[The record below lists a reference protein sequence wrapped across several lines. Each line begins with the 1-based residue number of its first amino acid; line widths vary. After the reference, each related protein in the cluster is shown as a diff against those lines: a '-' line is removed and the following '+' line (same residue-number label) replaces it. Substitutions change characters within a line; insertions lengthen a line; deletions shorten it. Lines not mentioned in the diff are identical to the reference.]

1 MNPFFRLLIKISYL
15 IYPYKV
21 LGKENIPNGGAILVC
36 NHFSFVDPLYLVS
49 FNKKNLSVLAKKEL
63 FKKKF
68 IGGLLKNCGGIPVDR
83 DNPDLSTIISAIKVL
98 KNGNKL
104 AIFPEGTRNKS
115 NTLELQPIKSG
126 SAVFAV
132 KAKCPIVPIMIERKA
147 RVFRKNHIIIGKPFE
162 LSDYYGK
169 KLNEQDYLDL
179 DLIITD
185 KMKSEQN
192 SLFNYLNEKKRK
204 NK

>member
-1 MNPFFRLLIKISYL
+1 MRSTVK
-15 IYPYKV
+15 
-21 LGKENIPNGGAILVC
+21 
-36 NHFSFVDPLYLVS
+36 
-49 FNKKNLSVLAKKEL
+49 LSVLAKKEL

-98 KNGNKL
+98 KSGNKL

-115 NTLELQPIKSG
+115 KTLELQPIKSG

-147 RVFRKNHIIIGKPFE
+147 RIFRKNHIIIGKPFE